1 MTSADGRRK
10 PVGGRFAQLHPTA
23 AEALRRLDALVRDSV
38 PPEAYEDIVVDF
50 LAGEVLAS
58 RTLPA
63 VPEAELGPAADAL
76 LAELSG
82 DLLVETS
89 RRQRNRP
96 LRGSGQNRS
105 GPPDV
110 DP

>member
-1 MTSADGRRK
+1 MTSSDSHRQPTAD
-10 PVGGRFAQLHPTA
+10 RFAHLDPTA

-38 PPEAYEDIVVDF
+38 PPEAYQDIVVDF

-58 RTLPA
+58 RLPRA
-63 VPEAELGPAADAL
+63 VPEADLGRAADAL

-82 DLLVETS
+82 ELLVETS

-96 LRGSGQNRS
+96 LRGSGPDRS

-110 DP
+110 EP

>member
-1 MTSADGRRK
+1 MTSADRRGE
-10 PVGGRFAQLHPTA
+10 PGGDRFAHLDPTA
-23 AEALRRLDALVRDSV
+23 AEALRRLGALVRDSV

-50 LAGEVLAS
+50 LAGEVLATS
-58 RTLPA
+58 PTRA

-76 LAELSG
+76 LAGLSG
-82 DLLVETS
+82 ELLVETS

-96 LRGSGQNRS
+96 LRGSGKKHH

-110 DP
+110 DH